1 MLVCVRKG
9 ITGIA
14 ILKRAEEGVE
24 EYIILHLVEAI
35 LKSIWQCCSN
45 VNASIANFIT
55 DYVLFIIIILHCLA
69 LPHSR

>member
-24 EYIILHLVEAI
+24 EYMILHL
-35 LKSIWQCCSN
+35 LRLCLNRSG
-45 VNASIANFIT
+45 NAAQM
-55 DYVLFIIIILHCLA
+55 LMPA
-69 LPHSR
+69 LPTLLLIMSC

>member
-24 EYIILHLVEAI
+24 EYMILHL
-35 LKSIWQCCSN
+35 LRLCLNRSG
-45 VNASIANFIT
+45 NAAQM
-55 DYVLFIIIILHCLA
+55 
-69 LPHSR
+69 